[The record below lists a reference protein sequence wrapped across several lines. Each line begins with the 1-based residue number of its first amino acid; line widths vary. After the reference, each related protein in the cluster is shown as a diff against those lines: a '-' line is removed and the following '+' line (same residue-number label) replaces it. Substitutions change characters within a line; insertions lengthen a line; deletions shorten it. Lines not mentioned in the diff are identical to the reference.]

1 MGDHGGESRRGEGLA
16 PVIPLFG
23 GATRFDAATSS
34 EPATRSAEPDGRAT
48 PGSHSIPS
56 AGGDEDER
64 ADRWHR
70 SWLVEHEE
78 APVDGV
84 DEEADRTELRASAET
99 ALLRKLRSRSMSVR
113 EARGVL
119 AGHDLEEHEIDA
131 IVDAFLGH
139 GYLDDARLAEQL
151 VHIATDRKAQGR
163 QAVAQTLTARGVPR
177 EVVDAALAELPDDDA
192 ERALTFAR
200 QKARSMGSLDRDTA
214 LRRLHGQ
221 LARRGFGGATAMS
234 AARQALDEAGTRPSS
249 VRFH

>member
-23 GATRFDAATSS
+23 GTRETNQRV
-34 EPATRSAEPDGRAT
+34 PRSAPRER
-48 PGSHSIPS
+48 
-56 AGGDEDER
+56 EDTVEEEH

-78 APVDGV
+78 TSVADA
-84 DEEADRTELRASAET
+84 DDEADRTAVREGAET
-99 ALLRKLRSRSMSVR
+99 ALLRKLRSRSLSVR

-119 AGHDLEEHEIDA
+119 AGHELEEHEIEA
-131 IVDAFLGH
+131 VVAAFLSH
-139 GYLDDARLAEQL
+139 GYLDDVRLAEQL
-151 VHIATDRKAQGR
+151 VHVATDRKTQGR
-163 QAVAQTLTARGVPR
+163 QAVAQALAARGVPR
-177 EVVDAALAELPDDDA
+177 DVIDATLAELPDDDA
-192 ERALTFAR
+192 ERALAFAR
-200 QKARSMGSLDRDTA
+200 QKARSMASLDRDTA

-234 AARQALDEAGTRPSS
+234 AARQALDEAGPRSSS